1 MNDKKVSKVLQTIDA
16 AISEFA
22 ADFNPHL
29 LSQEERADIG
39 ERIDELLELMLKIKS
54 QFGENND

>member
-1 MNDKKVSKVLQTIDA
+1 MKDKKVNKVLQTIDA
-16 AISEFA
+16 TISEFA

-29 LSQEERADIG
+29 LSREEREDIG

-54 QFGENND
+54 QFGKNND